1 MIGQI
6 WKLANDGAGR
16 NLLGAAEAE
25 MLRRGAEAGRDG
37 PDVEASMDQPVF
49 LLVER
54 QNELKPSTQ
63 SQRWSQAIVFWA
75 DDDTKLQ

>member
-1 MIGQI
+1 
-6 WKLANDGAGR
+6 
-16 NLLGAAEAE
+16 
-25 MLRRGAEAGRDG
+25 MLRRRAEAGRHG

-63 SQRWSQAIVFWA
+63 SQR
-75 DDDTKLQ
+75 

>member
-1 MIGQI
+1 M
-6 WKLANDGAGR
+6 
-16 NLLGAAEAE
+16 LG
-25 MLRRGAEAGRDG
+25 RGAEAGRDG

-63 SQRWSQAIVFWA
+63 SQR
-75 DDDTKLQ
+75 